1 MKTFSRNTSILVRH
15 FVFRNAGYKTEQL
28 PIGKILSTGRKRNK
42 MLSNAENV
50 NIAHIAYSAENQC
63 QLFVFKINGSH

>member
-1 MKTFSRNTSILVRH
+1 MIVRH

-28 PIGKILSTGRKRNK
+28 PIGKILSPARKRNK

-50 NIAHIAYSAENQC
+50 NIGPPHSIQC
-63 QLFVFKINGSH
+63 GKFMSIIHF

>member
-1 MKTFSRNTSILVRH
+1 MKTFSRNTSMIVRH

-28 PIGKILSTGRKRNK
+28 PIGKILSPARKRNK

-50 NIAHIAYSAENQC
+50 NIAHIAYSVESSC
-63 QLFVFKINGSH
+63 QLFIFKISGSH